1 MSRQVLLCVV
11 PAVSPLAVNLV
22 ASRAVSVPNSVLKKT
37 GNYFTSDA
45 IASRAGN
52 ARLKKLAAKGI
63 ACPFITPH
71 LHDLAPAEV
80 KDVSKQLSYVDSLL
94 LYYLA
99 KDARANLKGKKRL
112 SKNDAVKIVRDVFG
126 NLVYLGSGST
136 RYTFYAAGSTGTHQ
150 DIDGKIYYADSF
162 VVKVCHTLCPVNGW
176 ELGIY
181 QYAEKRGLE
190 KMLATPLFISSTI
203 AVFEAADTRKDTIKN
218 MPKGSIST
226 LAQDAERLL
235 DIQDVVHS
243 NGQPVIKNLGV
254 RTIEDEH
261 ETVYYEPIVVDY
273 AEPSR
278 VIGFD
283 HDSGLATF
291 EKFLDLG

>member
-1 MSRQVLLCVV
+1 M
-11 PAVSPLAVNLV
+11 
-22 ASRAVSVPNSVLKKT
+22 LKKSS
-37 GNYFTSDA
+37 NYFTADA
-45 IASRAGN
+45 IASRSGN

-63 ACPFITPH
+63 SCPFIQPH
-71 LHDLAPAEV
+71 LHDHAPAEV
-80 KDVSKQLSYVDSLL
+80 KDMSKQLSYLDSLL

-99 KDARANLKGKKRL
+99 KDTRADLKGKKRL
-112 SKNDAVKIVRDVFG
+112 SKNDAAKIVQDIFG

-136 RYTFYAAGSTGTHQ
+136 RYTFYASGSTGTHR
-150 DIDGKIYYADSF
+150 ITDGKIYYADSF

-181 QYAEKRGLE
+181 QYAEKHGLE

-203 AVFEAADTRKDTIKN
+203 AVFEAADTRKESVKN
-218 MPKGSIST
+218 MPKGSIRQ
-226 LAQDAERLL
+226 LAQDAEKHL

-243 NGQPVIKNLGV
+243 DGRPVMKNLGV
-254 RTIEDEH
+254 RTTATEDAY

-283 HDSGLATF
+283 HKHGFKTF
-291 EKFLDLG
+291 EKFLNLG

>member
-1 MSRQVLLCVV
+1 M
-11 PAVSPLAVNLV
+11 
-22 ASRAVSVPNSVLKKT
+22 LKKSSK
-37 GNYFTSDA
+37 YFTQDA

-63 ACPFITPH
+63 SCPFIQPH
-71 LHDLAPAEV
+71 LHELAPSEV
-80 KDVSKQLSYVDSLL
+80 KDISKQLSYLDSLL

-99 KDARANLKGKKRL
+99 KDTRADLKGKKRL
-112 SKNDAVKIVRDVFG
+112 SKNDAAKIVRDVFG
-126 NLVYLGSGST
+126 DLLYLGSGST
-136 RYTFYAAGSTGTHQ
+136 RYTFYASGSTGTHQ
-150 DIDGKIYYADSF
+150 TIDGKIYYADSF

-181 QYAEKRGLE
+181 QYAEKRELE

-203 AVFEAADTRKDTIKN
+203 AVFEAADTRKETIRR
-218 MPKGSIST
+218 MPKGSIRN
-226 LAQDAERLL
+226 LAQDAEKHL

-243 NGQPVIKNLGV
+243 DGRPVIKNLGV
-254 RTIEDEH
+254 RTIEDEQ
-261 ETVYYEPIVVDY
+261 ETTYYEPIVVDY

-283 HDSGLATF
+283 HKSGFKTF